1 MTSKEWDDF
10 LDARI
15 LAAEAG
21 QATSIEELKP
31 VLKAAEEAGLI
42 PSEHAFAFSRVHANH
57 KEVHVKYL
65 KVLKYYSSK

>member
-10 LDARI
+10 LNVRI
-15 LAAEAG
+15 LAAETG
-21 QATSIEELKP
+21 QPTPIEELKP
-31 VLKAAEEAGLI
+31 LLKAAEESGLI
-42 PSEHAFAFSRVHANH
+42 PSEHVLAFNRVHANQ

>member
-1 MTSKEWDDF
+1 MNGKEWNDF

-21 QATSIEELKP
+21 QPTPIKEVKP
-31 VLKAAEEAGLI
+31 LLEAAQEAGLI
-42 PSEHAFAFSRVHANH
+42 PLEHALALNRVHANH
-57 KEVHVKYL
+57 REVHWKYL

>member
-1 MTSKEWDDF
+1 MTCKEWDDF
-10 LDARI
+10 LNARI

-21 QATSIEELKP
+21 QTTTIEELKP

-42 PSEHAFAFSRVHANH
+42 PSEHALAVIRAHANH
-57 KEVHVKYL
+57 KKVHAKYL